1 MLPDFGSMIDQMV
14 SGPCI
19 AMEIRQ
25 DNAVASFKTLCGSY
39 DPKVGASKGET
50 ETIRQIFGQDKARNA
65 VHCTDMP
72 DEGVLECEYFFVLMQ
87 EKKLA
92 Q

>member
-1 MLPDFGSMIDQMV
+1 MLPDFGSIIDQMV

-50 ETIRQIFGQDKARNA
+50 ETIR
-65 VHCTDMP
+65 
-72 DEGVLECEYFFVLMQ
+72 
-87 EKKLA
+87 
-92 Q
+92 